1 MNIPRVKNTDDIAEL
16 VKSINA
22 TIAAINKALDALEK
36 KMATKQVTSK

>member
-1 MNIPRVKNTDDIAEL
+1 MNIPRVKDTDDIREL

-36 KMATKQVTSK
+36 KQADKK